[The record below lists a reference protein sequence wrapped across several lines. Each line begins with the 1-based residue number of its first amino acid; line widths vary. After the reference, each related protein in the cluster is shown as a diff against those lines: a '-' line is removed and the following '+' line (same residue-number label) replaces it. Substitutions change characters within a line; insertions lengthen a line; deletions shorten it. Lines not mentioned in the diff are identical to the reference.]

1 MTKFDLMPTCA
12 TKVIQVIHKHCYKM
26 ILQNV
31 KKFAIQSQACLKARD
46 MPEANMFT
54 SFWKTATVKVLKTS
68 VSIFNMWSNK
78 TWILSHNVKG
88 VQLYFLFWCWTVR
101 RVEPGLCLIADT
113 DTDSWTAEL

>member
-26 ILQNV
+26 ISQNV
-31 KKFAIQSQACLKARD
+31 NNLQYNPRHVWKQ
-46 MPEANMFT
+46 ETNMFT